1 MEIAE
6 DQQYCFTA
14 DTPDIRIDRFLA
26 ERLEETSRSYIQK
39 LIKEGNVTVNQQ
51 KIKANYKTNPGDQVF
66 VRIPKPSTLDILP
79 QNIPL
84 DILYEDEDVLV
95 VNKPKGMVVHPAAGH
110 YSDTL
115 VNALMYHCKDQ
126 LSGINGILRP
136 GIVHRIDMD
145 TTGSLVV
152 CKNDRTHRILAEQL
166 KTHAITRKYHAIV
179 HGNLETDASID
190 APIGRHP
197 TKR

>member
-136 GIVHRIDMD
+136 GIVHRIDME
-145 TTGSLVV
+145 S
-152 CKNDRTHRILAEQL
+152 
-166 KTHAITRKYHAIV
+166 RKWNV
-179 HGNLETDASID
+179 
-190 APIGRHP
+190 
-197 TKR
+197 